1 METAA
6 HIREDG
12 ESSFHLYL
20 TRLTGKG
27 EAERNAVIEAMA
39 REGVASN
46 VHYKPLPLLTAYKNM
61 GLRMGDYPN
70 ALAQYQN
77 ELTLPLYSTLTA
89 EDAERAAEALLRAL
103 GG

>member
-1 METAA
+1 METLR
-6 HIREDG
+6 IMSVFG
-12 ESSFHLYL
+12 
-20 TRLTGKG
+20 TRP
-27 EAERNAVIEAMA
+27 EAIKMAPLVKELAA

-89 EDAERAAEALLRAL
+89 EDAERAAAALLRAL
-103 GG
+103 G